1 MSKKFIPNGDHD
13 FATMASGFSRG
24 IAKDPTRYGIDANDA
39 ANLSS
44 LCERFYTALAAATTG
59 ARSPVKTAEKE
70 SARQSLEK
78 AIRRIAHL
86 VRANDELDEAALLA
100 IGMGERTA
108 KPKATTVPNEPP
120 RLKFVRALHDAG
132 SMPVHELE
140 FRAFDFEGGT
150 KPDGATRLELFVDLI
165 MPDEP
170 IPAFPGANHGTRP
183 WYLRS
188 YNKSPLRLQP
198 PMPRVPMRVV
208 YWGRWADAAG
218 NVGPFSATAVGW
230 IEGGSHHLHMG
241 PDFFGQR
248 PPELDVEQQR
258 AGIASQPAAAVV
270 ALMEAQQAMLVPVV
284 ESPVMKELPGA
295 EAA

>member
-13 FATMASGFSRG
+13 FAFMAERFATTIATDPAQFG
-24 IAKDPTRYGIDANDA
+24 ISPDDA
-39 ANLSS
+39 ANL
-44 LCERFYTALAAATTG
+44 TAVVGQFRSALDATRASTRTPVQTAAKET
-59 ARSPVKTAEKE
+59 ARQVAEK
-70 SARQSLEK
+70 AV
-78 AIRRIAHL
+78 RRIARL
-86 VRANDELDEAALLA
+86 VRADDSLDAATKVAL
-100 IGMGERTA
+100 GMSPQRAEPRT
-108 KPKATTVPNEPP
+108 TTVPNEPP
-120 RLKFVRALHDAG
+120 SVEFVRAIHEAG
-132 SMPVHELE
+132 ATPVHELN
-140 FRAFDFEGGT
+140 FSAIDGRKT
-150 KPDGATRLELFVDLI
+150 RPDGATRLELFVDLI

-230 IEGGSHHLHMG
+230 IEGGSHHLHMA
-241 PDFFGQR
+241 PDFFKQR
-248 PPELDVEQQR
+248 APELDVEQQR

>member
-1 MSKKFIPNGDHD
+1 MSKKFIPNGDYD
-13 FATMASGFSRG
+13 FVFMAEGFART
-24 IAKDPTRYGIDANDA
+24 IAQDPARFGASADDA
-39 ANLSS
+39 ANLTAVVG
-44 LCERFYTALAAATTG
+44 RFRAALDVARAGSRTPVQTAA
-59 ARSPVKTAEKE
+59 KE
-70 SARQSLEK
+70 SARQAAEK
-78 AIRRIAHL
+78 AIRRIARL
-86 VRANDELDEAALLA
+86 VRADDSLDAATKVAL
-100 IGMGERTA
+100 GMSPQRAEPRT
-108 KPKATTVPNEPP
+108 TTVPNEPP
-120 RLKFVRALHDAG
+120 SVSFVRAIHEARAT
-132 SMPVHELE
+132 PVHELV
-140 FRAFDFEGGT
+140 FSDIDGRKT

-188 YNKSPLRLQP
+188 YTKSPVRLQP

-241 PDFFGQR
+241 PDLGR
-248 PPELDVEQQR
+248 KRAPVLYVEKQR
-258 AGIASQPAAAVV
+258 AGIESQPAAAVV

-284 ESPVMKELPGA
+284 ESPVMKELPSP